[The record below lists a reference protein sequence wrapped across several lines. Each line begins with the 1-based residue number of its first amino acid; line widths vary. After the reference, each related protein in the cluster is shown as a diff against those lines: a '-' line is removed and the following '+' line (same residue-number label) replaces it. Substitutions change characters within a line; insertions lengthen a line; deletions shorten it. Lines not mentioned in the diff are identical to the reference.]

1 MNLQAVPKIGEP
13 ILEDIENKKCYLFKL
28 CDMLK
33 LTYPDNILYQD
44 IDNFKHNVWMQCLT
58 SDITYKKVCNGISE
72 ALQEGLKLVCG

>member
-1 MNLQAVPKIGEP
+1 MGLQTMSKIVEP
-13 ILEDIENKKCYLFKL
+13 ILGDIEDKKYHLFKL

-44 IDNFKHNVWMQCLT
+44 IDNFKYNVWMQCLT

-72 ALQEGLKLVCG
+72 ALQEGLKLV